1 MKVNISSRK
10 HLNSWKLNNSLQNEK
25 WVNREIITEIKDFL
39 ELNEN
44 NIKSYPIL
52 GDTMKRV
59 LRGKYKALSTYN
71 KYWRYFTLVT

>member
-1 MKVNISSRK
+1 MK
-10 HLNSWKLNNSLQNEK
+10 K

-71 KYWRYFTLVT
+71 KYEEISL